1 MKKSTTSAAVVPAAI
16 IEDAWQEVGAS
27 FERFCLTTGLATL
40 ASMLE
45 EDATR
50 VCGPRY
56 GRADGRDGH
65 RWGKT
70 TGKVGFH
77 GGKVEI
83 ERPRVRARHGDEVT
97 LPSWEAALSEDLLGK
112 WALNLMLINVSTRKF
127 GRAVRLPEGDV
138 PAPNGA
144 GVSKSAVSRRF
155 VALSARSM
163 KQWMAA
169 DLSNLDLL
177 IIRLTVH
184 IGEDLMLLA
193 AVGIDG
199 NGEKHPLGVIEGDRN
214 TAVVQALLDNLVGR
228 GLKAALPPVRSST
241 GPRHCEGDPKAGAYA
256 DPRCGPQGS

>member
-127 GRAVRLPEGDV
+127 GRAERSG
-138 PAPNGA
+138 
-144 GVSKSAVSRRF
+144 GV
-155 VALSARSM
+155 
-163 KQWMAA
+163 Q
-169 DLSNLDLL
+169 
-177 IIRLTVH
+177 
-184 IGEDLMLLA
+184 
-193 AVGIDG
+193 VGGI
-199 NGEKHPLGVIEGDRN
+199 
-214 TAVVQALLDNLVGR
+214 A
-228 GLKAALPPVRSST
+228 PVRGVVGGTHEAMDGGRPVQS
-241 GPRHCEGDPKAGAYA
+241 GPA
-256 DPRCGPQGS
+256 DHPD

>member
-97 LPSWEAALSEDLLGK
+97 LPSWKAALSEDLLGK

-127 GRAVRLPEGDV
+127 RPRRPLCRRATCPRRRERGCP
-138 PAPNGA
+138 
-144 GVSKSAVSRRF
+144 SRRYR
-155 VALSARSM
+155 AGSWRCRRSA
-163 KQWMAA
+163 
-169 DLSNLDLL
+169 
-177 IIRLTVH
+177 
-184 IGEDLMLLA
+184 
-193 AVGIDG
+193 
-199 NGEKHPLGVIEGDRN
+199 
-214 TAVVQALLDNLVGR
+214 
-228 GLKAALPPVRSST
+228 
-241 GPRHCEGDPKAGAYA
+241 
-256 DPRCGPQGS
+256 

>member
-144 GVSKSAVSRRF
+144 GVSKSAVSR
-155 VALSARSM
+155 
-163 KQWMAA
+163 
-169 DLSNLDLL
+169 
-177 IIRLTVH
+177 
-184 IGEDLMLLA
+184 
-193 AVGIDG
+193 
-199 NGEKHPLGVIEGDRN
+199 
-214 TAVVQALLDNLVGR
+214 
-228 GLKAALPPVRSST
+228 PVRGVVGGTHEAMDGGRPVQS
-241 GPRHCEGDPKAGAYA
+241 GPA
-256 DPRCGPQGS
+256 DHPD